1 MRPSDLIEKVVT
13 ASYLQILFQKVCS
26 KLRLFDSILFLIKE
40 NLLQQNPMEC
50 RNKSSCW
57 MEGFWIL
64 WVLWLDTVQWI
75 IWPVTN
81 ISQLASQI
89 QIKRKIHNPMA
100 TVKRSSTL
108 FVILTDVT
116 VNVGEI
122 YEKIRCVGFVTIWC
136 KNPSARSAFNL
147 LNNVR
152 QICTP
157 PVSQAA
163 QSVSWWWPNGPQ
175 WQWRTIWS
183 HNKDHHI
190 ASFSASALE
199 HDDLFSSPRERG
211 LLGTLLVLRLHDFRM
226 HLRERL
232 SNVDKAP
239 RLSIRIVIWILRQC
253 YLVKCV

>member
-1 MRPSDLIEKVVT
+1 MLDER
-13 ASYLQILFQKVCS
+13 
-26 KLRLFDSILFLIKE
+26 
-40 NLLQQNPMEC
+40 
-50 RNKSSCW
+50 
-57 MEGFWIL
+57 FWCP

-122 YEKIRCVGFVTIWC
+122 YEKIWCVGFVTIWC
-136 KNPSARSAFNL
+136 KNPSALSNRSAFNL

-175 WQWRTIWS
+175 WQWQWQWQWPPYGLTTKTIILPPS
-183 HNKDHHI
+183 QR
-190 ASFSASALE
+190 AL
-199 HDDLFSSPRERG
+199 SSTMTCFRLQEREA
-211 LLGTLLVLRLHDFRM
+211 F
-226 HLRERL
+226 
-232 SNVDKAP
+232 
-239 RLSIRIVIWILRQC
+239 
-253 YLVKCV
+253 

>member
-1 MRPSDLIEKVVT
+1 MLDGR
-13 ASYLQILFQKVCS
+13 
-26 KLRLFDSILFLIKE
+26 
-40 NLLQQNPMEC
+40 
-50 RNKSSCW
+50 
-57 MEGFWIL
+57 FWCP

-122 YEKIRCVGFVTIWC
+122 YEKIRCVGFPALDPTDRLLIFWTTSV
-136 KNPSARSAFNL
+136 KSAL
-147 LNNVR
+147 LQSLR
-152 QICTP
+152 P
-157 PVSQAA
+157 A
-163 QSVSWWWPNGPQ
+163 QSVSWWWPNGPQWQWQRQ

-190 ASFSASALE
+190 ASFSASALK
-199 HDDLFSSPRERG
+199 HDDLFSSSRERG
-211 LLGTLLVLRLHDFRM
+211 FLGTLLVLRLYEFRM
-226 HLRERL
+226 HLRESL
-232 SNVDKAP
+232 LNVDKAP

-253 YLVKCV
+253 YLVKCVSLYYFT